1 MRIKVFGITHPKW
14 SRVYLQINGKTFTW
28 QILEEL
34 QKRYPYF
41 SLNYIKKIL
50 NKFLIENEEL
60 SNYVDRPVIDISV
73 DCDKSEVNTLA
84 DKIRDNFKRM
94 LRYLD
99 EKHQLVT
106 QILEDGGESL

>member
-1 MRIKVFGITHPKW
+1 MKIEVRGITHPNWTKL
-14 SRVYLQINGKTFTW
+14 YLRINDKEFVS

-60 SNYVDRPVIDISV
+60 SNYVDRPVIDISF
-73 DCDKSEVNTLA
+73 DCDKSEMNTLA

-99 EKHQLVT
+99 EKHQLVM
-106 QILEDGGESL
+106 QILEAEGESL